1 MNTLWLVETSV
12 DRLQQL
18 RQEARHEALVR
29 QARRRVSWDLRLL
42 FHLPAPTS
50 SSAPCLT
57 C

>member
-29 QARRRVSWDLRLL
+29 QARRRVSWDPRLL
-42 FHLPAPTS
+42 FHLPAPRL